1 MEISNEEKQG
11 PSYSD
16 LFHQIKKQIGER
28 KNLLMRR
35 VFFVAWPVFLYIFV
49 FSVIKNFGISGDI
62 ADTIY
67 TVMLVLLPFA
77 LIYFFVMTHI
87 FSTEKVIWVDACG
100 DGRQLEAAESLRI
113 ARKLFW
119 VTLRLKIRLF
129 FQYYFPPLAM
139 YLFLF
144 IMTIYLI
151 AQKVYLV
158 NVWVGAFVFI
168 VGGPVLIWLYY
179 LYIEV
184 KLRYVWFV
192 FLDRYSEGMHL
203 GEVFDEM
210 AKLNSINRS
219 DAFRKSLA
227 VAFGS
232 GVLQDAAQL
241 ATGSVFSQ
249 IGRLGKGAKVAG
261 DVASAYSSELIG
273 QTASLVKLAAN
284 YVLYQYSREQLYGK
298 SQAVNEHLYA
308 LSERSS

>member
-1 MEISNEEKQG
+1 
-11 PSYSD
+11 
-16 LFHQIKKQIGER
+16 
-28 KNLLMRR
+28 
-35 VFFVAWPVFLYIFV
+35 
-49 FSVIKNFGISGDI
+49 
-62 ADTIY
+62 
-67 TVMLVLLPFA
+67 
-77 LIYFFVMTHI
+77 
-87 FSTEKVIWVDACG
+87 
-100 DGRQLEAAESLRI
+100 
-113 ARKLFW
+113 
-119 VTLRLKIRLF
+119 
-129 FQYYFPPLAM
+129 
-139 YLFLF
+139 
-144 IMTIYLI
+144 
-151 AQKVYLV
+151 
-158 NVWVGAFVFI
+158 
-168 VGGPVLIWLYY
+168 
-179 LYIEV
+179 
-184 KLRYVWFV
+184 
-192 FLDRYSEGMHL
+192 MHL